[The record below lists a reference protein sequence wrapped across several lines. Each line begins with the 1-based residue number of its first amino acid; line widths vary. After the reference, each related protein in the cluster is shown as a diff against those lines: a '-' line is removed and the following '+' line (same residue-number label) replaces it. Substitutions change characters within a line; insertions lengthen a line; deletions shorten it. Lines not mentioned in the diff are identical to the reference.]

1 MMRQCWFIGK
11 IDHYGDC
18 DNGGGYARMAAETI
32 WGFSVFP
39 LPLKFVVNL
48 KLLQIKS
55 LKNVLTIFVHI
66 LYMYKYVYV
75 YIYIYM

>member
-11 IDHYGDC
+11 TDHYGDC

-39 LPLKFVVNL
+39 PQVCCKPKTPPN
-48 KLLQIKS
+48 KKS
-55 LKNVLTIFVHI
+55 
-66 LYMYKYVYV
+66 
-75 YIYIYM
+75 